1 MPLNIDNP
9 EIEALVR
16 KLAEK
21 TGESVEMAVERSLQE
36 RLERLGENGKPR
48 RLADVLDEIALSY
61 AALPILDPREP
72 DEILGY
78 DENGLP
84 T

>member
-16 KLAEK
+16 KVTEK
-21 TGESVEMAVERSLQE
+21 TGESADRALEQSLRE
-36 RLERLGENGKPR
+36 RLDRLGDNGKPR

-61 AALPILDPREP
+61 AALPILDARDP

-84 T
+84 S